1 MKDMSQ
7 MVKKTSK
14 MHTTSC
20 LKYLNLKQNMK
31 LTKKIKVLMKNLDKA
46 QSRLIFEMKKNE
58 QLEMYRPNSTPIIVL
73 LKEGK

>member
-1 MKDMSQ
+1 
-7 MVKKTSK
+7 
-14 MHTTSC
+14 
-20 LKYLNLKQNMK
+20 MK